1 MLKVVL
7 NDLLVNLKKRWV
19 EVTIDIAFYIWASNI
34 RRDNVLLR

>member
-19 EVTIDIAFYIWASNI
+19 EVTIDIAFYTF
-34 RRDNVLLR
+34 RKVLTW